1 MLNMEYYTES
11 EVKMQTYTLTEIL
24 QNSKI
29 KNVDDLIQ
37 NLDAITELARED
49 VSRIARS
56 KRLFI
61 ADFDSAYKT
70 AIKILSNTLTKRHLN
85 AIKNFMHC
93 DSIENAVHWLVARIL
108 NNMVNITT
116 NKNYV
121 LYTSPKFK
129 DFDKNSFYDANELK
143 KIEDELTLEK
153 LDKQTLKIGLKKVW
167 EDAIADKDFDLQ
179 DFEDLCCKY
188 GFKMT
193 DILGYDP
200 NQAPVI
206 KIEKTESG
214 HSQLF
219 WFDPYQDQDSNYNKK
234 EKGAA

>member
-1 MLNMEYYTES
+1 MDYYTES
-11 EVKMQTYTLTEIL
+11 EIKMQTYTLIDIL
-24 QNSKI
+24 LNCKI

-37 NLDAITELARED
+37 NFDAVTELARED

-61 ADFDSAYKT
+61 ADFDSTYKT
-70 AIKILSNTLTKRHLN
+70 AIKILSNTLTKQHLN
-85 AIKNFMHC
+85 AIKRFMHC
-93 DSIENAVHWLVARIL
+93 DSIENAVHWLVSRIL

-116 NKNYV
+116 NKKYV

-167 EDAIADKDFDLQ
+167 EDAIADKEFDLQ

-214 HSQLF
+214 YSQLF
-219 WFDPYQDQDSNYNKK
+219 WFDPYQDQDNNYNEK